1 MGHALKSSGLLLL
14 KASQVRV
21 YQFVSKLTEKRQ
33 QVVHV
38 TLSQRSGE
46 DEVEDERIDAT
57 GCIRV
62 FYLYFTVFVILDRMD
77 ISVFYMDL

>member
-21 YQFVSKLTEKRQ
+21 YHFISKLTEERQ

-38 TLSQRSGE
+38 TLSRRSGE

-62 FYLYFTVFVILDRMD
+62 FYPYFAVFVILDRMD